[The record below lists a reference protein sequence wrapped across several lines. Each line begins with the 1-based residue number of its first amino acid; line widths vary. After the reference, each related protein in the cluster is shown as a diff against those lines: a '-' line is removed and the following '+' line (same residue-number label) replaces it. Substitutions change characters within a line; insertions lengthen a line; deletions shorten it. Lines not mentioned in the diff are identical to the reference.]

1 MSEEGAGS
9 STFGGSVRAIRKVPK
24 KGTWRDR
31 VLYGGKGYL
40 KRWAARP
47 GSGSTFVVTIPRL
60 VGSLSP
66 LQLELQLRHSMQF
79 HHVTDGSKSGLICTA
94 LMDLLTKDLEL
105 PAILARKVAGGAA
118 FASAVGAPPAMNS
131 VASSNIGA
139 LDSSSLASDA
149 NPPSASLSSGGPAST
164 SVSMALSVNVA
175 KYSRKDYQT
184 FVDAAYFSSE
194 SSATSFPKFGAMPE
208 WIRLLRDAT
217 ATEHIKPIWARPHG
231 KEKGARYQPSTI
243 PKNEAKMWL
252 AAALYSKDTAHSFIW
267 DALEKNPV
275 LKVVCQQCDTLLRLT
290 TVDESNE
297 I

>member
-1 MSEEGAGS
+1 MYNDPLAFYSFA
-9 STFGGSVRAIRKVPK
+9 VRVNLGR
-24 KGTWRDR
+24 
-31 VLYGGKGYL
+31 
-40 KRWAARP
+40 
-47 GSGSTFVVTIPRL
+47 
-60 VGSLSP
+60 
-66 LQLELQLRHSMQF
+66 
-79 HHVTDGSKSGLICTA
+79 
-94 LMDLLTKDLEL
+94 
-105 PAILARKVAGGAA
+105 
-118 FASAVGAPPAMNS
+118 
-131 VASSNIGA
+131 
-139 LDSSSLASDA
+139 
-149 NPPSASLSSGGPAST
+149 PPSPAPLIIQPLRT
-164 SVSMALSVNVA
+164 PLFLL
-175 KYSRKDYQT
+175 
-184 FVDAAYFSSE
+184 FVSE